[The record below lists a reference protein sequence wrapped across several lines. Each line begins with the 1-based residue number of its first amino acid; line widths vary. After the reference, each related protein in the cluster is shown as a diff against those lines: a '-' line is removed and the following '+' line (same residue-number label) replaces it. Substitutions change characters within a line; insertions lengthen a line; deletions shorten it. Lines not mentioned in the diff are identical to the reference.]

1 MRSHD
6 LGIVGRRPLVHRPEL
21 TELEAW
27 ALDAIRTWCQ
37 RGRPMPAPALAE
49 WLGLSGRDTRTL
61 VNHLIDRK
69 RGHGLPVYPVPGN
82 DGGYFV
88 PDDHP
93 ALAERASRAVSAQ
106 LARARTSAVKARD
119 LGATAQEL
127 TDGVVQLTLDLGL
140 EVRAQVG
147 QALAPARGP
156 ATQAQLRQA
165 LTRYARDPRAF
176 AKEIEELRRL
186 FAGLFISEE
195 SVARVIRR
203 HNEELIGRTLA
214 DLRGE
219 A

>member
-1 MRSHD
+1 MRERD
-6 LGIVGRRPLVHRPEL
+6 LGIVGHRPLVHRPEL

-61 VNHLIDRK
+61 VNHLIDRQL
-69 RGHGLPVYPVPGN
+69 GHGLPVYPVPGN
-82 DGGYFV
+82 EGGYFV
-88 PDDHP
+88 VGHP
-93 ALAERASRAVSAQ
+93 ALAERAGRAVSAQ
-106 LARARTSAVKARD
+106 LTRARTSAIKARD

-165 LTRYARDPRAF
+165 LGRYARDPRAF
-176 AKEIEELRRL
+176 AKEIAELRRL
-186 FAGLFISEE
+186 FAGLFVSEE
-195 SVARVIRR
+195 SVARIIRR
-203 HNEELIGRTLA
+203 HSEDLIGRA
-214 DLRGE
+214 VAELRGE